1 MVSNG
6 ISELKGTASVR
17 AQPFSLG
24 FALSHRTRLNSDKCI
39 EISLED
45 VWFHQPACRA
55 VGSKSK
61 APPGDNGALKAW
73 QTSRGGRAPA
83 KFRHPTGV
91 LINRSEKFSWA
102 CPLRHTGVLALNGQG
117 GPGEFSPEPPH
128 PAPNLELEL
137 MRRLLDQLGQLL
149 AAIEHVGLHGRG
161 RNAKDGRAIIDR
173 LLVVVD

>member
-61 APPGDNGALKAW
+61 APPGG
-73 QTSRGGRAPA
+73 QRG
-83 KFRHPTGV
+83 FE
-91 LINRSEKFSWA
+91 S
-102 CPLRHTGVLALNGQG
+102 LADKQG
-117 GPGEFSPEPPH
+117 GTCSCQVQT
-128 PAPNLELEL
+128 PNG
-137 MRRLLDQLGQLL
+137 RLD
-149 AAIEHVGLHGRG
+149 
-161 RNAKDGRAIIDR
+161 
-173 LLVVVD
+173 